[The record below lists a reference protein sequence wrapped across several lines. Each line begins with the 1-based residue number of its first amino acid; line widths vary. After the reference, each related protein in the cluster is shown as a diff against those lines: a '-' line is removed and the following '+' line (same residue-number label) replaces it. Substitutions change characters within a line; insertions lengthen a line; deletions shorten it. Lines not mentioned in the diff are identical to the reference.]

1 MRDEVGPA
9 DLQGVHHAGHIA
21 GLGLLVEA
29 ALGFGRQPE
38 PPKVGTP
45 APQGRTRVIVRLRS
59 GEELEAGTFADAAAA
74 RARAKE
80 LVDAVQTED
89 VWLFVAG
96 RSLNPEEIDTISLA
110 KS

>member
-1 MRDEVGPA
+1 
-9 DLQGVHHAGHIA
+9 
-21 GLGLLVEA
+21 
-29 ALGFGRQPE
+29 
-38 PPKVGTP
+38 
-45 APQGRTRVIVRLRS
+45 VIVRLRS